1 MKKLYVYLFLVLL
14 SLQTPSQADDIRD
27 FQIEGMSLGDS
38 LLDYFSES
46 EINNKKTFSYKSKKY
61 ATVTFEK
68 DLEIYDEILI
78 DLINNDKKFII
89 HTVSGFLNY
98 ENKIDECLKKK
109 KEIVNEL
116 IELVNKKKIDS
127 YMHYYDNSRLNIGLD
142 VEFKSESKSHIS
154 DINFDSGDKMRI
166 WCDDWSDEVSKK
178 RNWPDALNVN
188 LTSKSFDDWLINESE
203 GQ

>member
-1 MKKLYVYLFLVLL
+1 MKIFLTLFVLL
-14 SLQTPSQADDIRD
+14 FSSLVVAENISD
-27 FQIEGMSLGDS
+27 FEIEGMSVGDS

-46 EINNKKTFSYKSKKY
+46 EINNKKTFSYKNKKY
-61 ATVTFEK
+61 ATVTFEN

-89 HTVSGFLNY
+89 HTISGFLNY

-127 YMHYYDNSRLNIGLD
+127 YIHYYDNSRLNIGLD

-166 WCDDWSDEVSKK
+166 WCDDWSDEVSKI

-188 LTSKSFDDWLINESE
+188 LTSKSFHDWLINESE